1 MATIKSFTS
10 LEQSKVLAEILPL
23 ESADMVY
30 TITNGYHTPFIRVET
45 VQEMDKDDVCAW
57 SLSALL
63 DVIKKYGLID
73 LRFLSSTFDGR
84 GEHLMNVWCCTFDNI
99 NTVSFDFY
107 ADNPVD
113 ACVAMIGKLN
123 ELNLL

>member
-99 NTVSFDFY
+99 YTFSFDFY